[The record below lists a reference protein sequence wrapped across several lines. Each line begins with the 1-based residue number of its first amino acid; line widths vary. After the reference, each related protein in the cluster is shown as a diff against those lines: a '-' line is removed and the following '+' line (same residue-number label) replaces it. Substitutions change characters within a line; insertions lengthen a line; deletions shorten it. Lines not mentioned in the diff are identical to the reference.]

1 MDAWNVEE
9 LMRRMQ
15 QEKERKRGQDFTVLL
30 QSAAD
35 TAVHSPFLFSLSPY
49 ASVLGYGP
57 RSAWVFYLSCS
68 TAPMRG
74 VHDFVSRKTGCVY
87 REMNEVSPQGAES
100 QEFLPPGST
109 ANNLQ
114 NYAHKYSHIS
124 SLKILRNTHLSIACQ
139 DFKEHL
145 HTWCF
150 WIKRKELKI

>member
-1 MDAWNVEE
+1 MECGRANEKDAAGEG
-9 LMRRMQ
+9 
-15 QEKERKRGQDFTVLL
+15 EKKRAGLYYIATI
-30 QSAAD
+30 SSR
-35 TAVHSPFLFSLSPY
+35 HSSPFSLSLFTLSICTSTGLW
-49 ASVLGYGP
+49 AMVCLGFL
-57 RSAWVFYLSCS
+57 SISCS

-139 DFKEHL
+139 DFREHL

-150 WIKRKELKI
+150 CIKRNELEI

>member
-35 TAVHSPFLFSLSPY
+35 TAVHSPSLFHSLHMHQYWAMGHGLPGFSIY
-49 ASVLGYGP
+49 ILQH
-57 RSAWVFYLSCS
+57 S
-68 TAPMRG
+68 THEG